1 MKQHMQT
8 VINVCLA
15 IGFTLL
21 IYQNIQLKDDVD
33 RLKGFAQLDTDKT
46 WDRLDS
52 IDLQIEKVVSRIDEN
67 LVYSIG
73 LAEKIDLNST
83 NLTNLFEGVD
93 EITTENFKTLSDA
106 IKFNEERII
115 DNRKAMIELGEIM
128 FD

>member
-33 RLKGFAQLDTDKT
+33 TLKGFAQLDTDKT

-83 NLTNLFEGVD
+83 NVTNLYEGVD

-106 IKFNEERII
+106 VKFNEERII
-115 DNRKAMIELGEIM
+115 DNRKAMIELGAIM